1 MKNRGKKIMDNK
13 DEYVWEITGTTAIDD
28 TYVEEEL
35 KREAK
40 AFASGKGKN
49 TGFCLRGL
57 CGQDVSKIDMVL
69 EQIYGHIL

>member
-1 MKNRGKKIMDNK
+1 MDNK
-13 DEYVWEITGTTAIDD
+13 DEYLWEITGTTVID
-28 TYVEEEL
+28 VEEEL

-69 EQIYGHIL
+69 E